1 MRNLSQKNSNSSVS
15 SGVAGNHYVD
25 HRREGSWVN
34 VAANSKAAENTPTAY
49 SQRSRQNVMFEN
61 TQQAI
66 LFINQ
71 QSKVVQNLIQ
81 QFQLYIGYREQLTED
96 CSLDVQKHAW
106 GVYLMYAQSIHNSL
120 KQTFNGK
127 ALFGD
132 GISPPIRMH
141 LEQNGE
147 TVPYDLPDPCLN
159 ALISIRSFLAGIL
172 DHQLPS
178 VELANSCLV
187 DLFNVMTEIQ
197 AGRERLLVINRK
209 LSTRKNL
216 PSPGISIPIIK
227 RERLQQDSVLLGTIK
242 ERLRTLFFN

>member
-1 MRNLSQKNSNSSVS
+1 MRNLSQKNSNSPIS
-15 SGVAGNHYVD
+15 SGIIANHYVD
-25 HRREGSWVN
+25 PRREVSWVN
-34 VAANSKAAENTPTAY
+34 VAANSNAAENTPNAY
-49 SQRSRQNVMFEN
+49 SQRSRQNVMLEN

-96 CSLDVQKHAW
+96 HSLEVRKHAW
-106 GVYLMYAQSIHNSL
+106 GVYLMYAQSIQNTL
-120 KQTFNGK
+120 KQTFYGK

-147 TVPYDLPDPCLN
+147 TIPYDLPDPCLN
-159 ALISIRSFLAGIL
+159 ALISVRSFLAGIL

-197 AGRERLLVINRK
+197 AGRERLLVINRE
-209 LSTRKNL
+209 LSTRKNI
-216 PSPGISIPIIK
+216 PSSRVSNPTNKG
-227 RERLQQDSVLLGTIK
+227 ERLQYDSDLLGTIK
-242 ERLRTLFFN
+242 ERLCTLFFN

>member
-1 MRNLSQKNSNSSVS
+1 MRNLSLKNNNSSVS
-15 SGVAGNHYVD
+15 SDIIANHYVD
-25 HRREGSWVN
+25 PRREGNWVN
-34 VAANSKAAENTPTAY
+34 VAVSNAAGNTPTTY
-49 SQRSRQNVMFEN
+49 SQRSRQNVMLEN

-66 LFINQ
+66 VFIKQ
-71 QSKVVQNLIQ
+71 QTKVVQNLIQ

-96 CSLDVQKHAW
+96 RSLDAQKHAW
-106 GVYLMYAQSIHNSL
+106 GVYLMYAQSTQNTL

-141 LEQNGE
+141 LEQSGE

-178 VELANSCLV
+178 VELANSCVV
-187 DLFNVMTEIQ
+187 DLFNVMAEIQ
-197 AGRERLLVINRK
+197 AARERFLVINRK
-209 LSTRKNL
+209 LSARKNI
-216 PSPGISIPIIK
+216 PSSRISNPTNK
-227 RERLQQDSVLLGTIK
+227 MGRLQYDSDLLGTIK

>member
-1 MRNLSQKNSNSSVS
+1 MRNLSPKNSNSPIPSDII
-15 SGVAGNHYVD
+15 ANHYLD
-25 HRREGSWVN
+25 PRRKCNLVN
-34 VAANSKAAENTPTAY
+34 GAVNSMATENTQTTY
-49 SQRSRQNVMFEN
+49 SQRSRQNVMIEN

-71 QSKVVQNLIQ
+71 QSKAVQNLIQ

-96 CSLDVQKHAW
+96 RSLEARKHAW
-106 GVYLMYAQSIHNSL
+106 AVYLIYAQSIQNTL

-159 ALISIRSFLAGIL
+159 ALISVRSFLAGIL

-178 VELANSCLV
+178 VELATSCVV
-187 DLFNVMTEIQ
+187 DLFNVMAEIQ
-197 AGRERLLVINRK
+197 SGKERFLVINRK
-209 LSTRKNL
+209 LSARKNI
-216 PSPGISIPIIK
+216 PSSRISSTSIM
-227 RERLQQDSVLLGTIK
+227 RERLQYDFDLLGTIK
-242 ERLRTLFFN
+242 QRIRALFFN